1 MIEKPMDNSDL
12 KGIESYDDFF
22 SLSKKLSTLN
32 EEDLFNFLF
41 PISISKREGNTSG
54 TAGMLLID
62 LEPKHTRSCAELI
75 DEIANSDWFVSFK
88 EVPFYLVS
96 QFGKWNLASEIK
108 EYLKKSGLTESQR
121 RRVESVWY
129 WASSP
134 SAKLSYDLH
143 YFEWQEV
150 IESE

>member
-1 MIEKPMDNSDL
+1 MNVEDL
-12 KGIESYDDFF
+12 KGIENYDEFF
-22 SLSKKLSTLN
+22 ALSRKLSSSN
-32 EEDLFNFLF
+32 DEELFNFLF
-41 PISISKREGNTSG
+41 PIAISKRESNASG

-75 DEIANSDWFVSFK
+75 NEIANSDWFVSFK

-108 EYLKKSGLTESQR
+108 EFLGRSGLTEEQR
-121 RRVESVWY
+121 RRAESIWY

-150 IESE
+150 IESEE